1 MQNEIEAFL
10 RRVAQVREAAEARKQ
25 PRVPPPPLQQQQ
37 PVQQRVARL
46 TDTVDPALL
55 SAEVVDAEL
64 AESAGEVERSVVEHM
79 RGTAEIA
86 ERVRHL
92 GEATALADD
101 KLEAHLHQTFDH
113 QIGRLKKTAS
123 DTAARPHDPLPTE
136 LNAAELSSRFHSL
149 QSVREAIIM
158 AEVLRRP
165 EERWRA

>member
-25 PRVPPPPLQQQQ
+25 PRVLPPPPQQQQ

-46 TDTVDPALL
+46 TDSADPTLL
-55 SAEVVDAEL
+55 PAEVVDAEL
-64 AESAGEVERSVVEHM
+64 AESAGDVERSVVEHM
-79 RGTAEIA
+79 RGTTEIA

-92 GEATALADD
+92 GETAALADD

-123 DTAARPHDPLPTE
+123 DTAAKPNDPLPAE

-165 EERWRA
+165 VERW